1 MKITVVP
8 AQVTTVEDRI
18 IGSMGFSQ
26 VLLLVVPI
34 FVSAGL
40 YAILPP
46 IMGNAPYKYITMA
59 VVTFV
64 CAVLAIRIKGKIIA
78 NWLITIIR
86 YNIRP
91 RYYLFNKNT
100 TALRENYNQFREVKA
115 DKKVKSEERK
125 RVVMPRLDTM
135 DAARILAT
143 IENPAARLQ
152 FETTKKGG
160 LHVRLTEV
168 EE

>member
-1 MKITVVP
+1 MKIAVVP

-26 VLLLVVPI
+26 VLLLIVPI
-34 FVSAGL
+34 FVSAAL
-40 YAILPP
+40 YAVLPP
-46 IMGNAPYKYITMA
+46 VMENAPYKYITMA
-59 VVTFV
+59 VIAFV

-100 TALRENYNQFREVKA
+100 TMLRENYNQTREVKA

-125 RVVMPRLDTM
+125 RVIRPRLDTM

>member
-1 MKITVVP
+1 MSQLLVDQATLLLRSAPSTPRKTGATYEAPEPTPLKASRKAIRKGQDDMKIAVVP
-8 AQVTTVEDRI
+8 AQVTAVRGRI

-26 VLLLVVPI
+26 VLLLIMHRSLSVPDC
-34 FVSAGL
+34 
-40 YAILPP
+40 AILP

-78 NWLITIIR
+78 NWLVAIIR

-100 TALRENYNQFREVKA
+100 TALRENLIA
-115 DKKVKSEERK
+115 
-125 RVVMPRLDTM
+125 
-135 DAARILAT
+135 
-143 IENPAARLQ
+143 
-152 FETTKKGG
+152 
-160 LHVRLTEV
+160 
-168 EE
+168 